1 MPHRFRLFSWFKKK
15 VARVIRWCQRYGYQ
29 KILAGQKITLP
40 KDSIV
45 VSYGPVLGEQLGSGL
60 ALTGGKVKLTYLHKR
75 YPHTKE
81 DFNIL
86 YLVSSALS
94 RYSTDIARW
103 AKAQGVKVVL
113 NQDGVAYPAWTGDHQ
128 RINSELKN
136 VLNLADLVIYQS
148 QFCKKTADY
157 FLGVAPAIQTVMN
170 NCVDV
175 TTFCQRQKV
184 ISRDITLLVAGSH
197 YQRER
202 VTIPLHALKI
212 LRDEGVRAR
221 LIIAG
226 PLRWPEA
233 DEEIRLFLQEHG
245 LSQCVKMYGA
255 FSYDDAPSIYA
266 RADILLHL
274 KYKDPCPNVV
284 IEAMAC
290 GLPTIGS
297 NSGGL
302 PELVGDCGI
311 LLPVVSSWDEMM
323 YPTVAN
329 VCEAITE
336 LAESLMARQL
346 AARNRAVVKFSSDR
360 WLTKHDE
367 WFQRLLES

>member
-29 KILAGQKITLP
+29 KILARQKITLP

-94 RYSTDIARW
+94 RYSTDIAHW

-157 FLGVAPAIQTVMN
+157 FLNQINSAIVIHNASTQFADGVEFGFGGEVGISTNKLPPRGPVG
-170 NCVDV
+170 VDQLTSYKYVV
-175 TTFCQRQKV
+175 TGK
-184 ISRDITLLVAGSH
+184 G
-197 YQRER
+197 
-202 VTIPLHALKI
+202 
-212 LRDEGVRAR
+212 
-221 LIIAG
+221 IIR
-226 PLRWPEA
+226 P
-233 DEEIRLFLQEHG
+233 
-245 LSQCVKMYGA
+245 
-255 FSYDDAPSIYA
+255 
-266 RADILLHL
+266 
-274 KYKDPCPNVV
+274 
-284 IEAMAC
+284 
-290 GLPTIGS
+290 
-297 NSGGL
+297 
-302 PELVGDCGI
+302 
-311 LLPVVSSWDEMM
+311 
-323 YPTVAN
+323 
-329 VCEAITE
+329 
-336 LAESLMARQL
+336 
-346 AARNRAVVKFSSDR
+346 
-360 WLTKHDE
+360 
-367 WFQRLLES
+367 

>member
-94 RYSTDIARW
+94 RYSTDIAHW

-113 NQDGVAYPAWTGDHQ
+113 NQDGVAYPAWTSDHQ

-226 PLRWPEA
+226 PLRWPGA

-245 LSQCVKMYGA
+245 LSQCVEMYGA

-360 WLTKHDE
+360 WLIKHDE